1 MGFFDSIV
9 NAADNLGAKVSGNV
23 DAMGINSQVTAKE
36 KEMNN
41 LYAQLG
47 MAYYSIHK
55 DDPDDACRNLVQLL
69 INKEVELNKLK
80 GDLAAKKAE
89 TAAIGQQ
96 NNMQQGM
103 YQQPVMGQSMNQPV
117 MGQPMGQPM
126 NQPVMGQP
134 MGQPMNQ
141 PVMGQPMGQPMNQP
155 VMGQPMGQPVNQPVM
170 GQADAQ
176 SVAPV
181 IVPVKQDASE
191 GKTEESEKADKAV
204 DPAEAEKADGAE
216 KADEAEN
223 KTEPEKKSE
232 TEGKTCSVCGAVGQT
247 GLFCGNCGNKL
258 D

>member
-134 MGQPMNQ
+134 MGQP
-141 PVMGQPMGQPMNQP
+141 
-155 VMGQPMGQPVNQPVM
+155 VNQPVM